1 MKKSLNEQLI
11 TKTIQREETSKLQK
25 DLDQKHSLLV
35 KTEAELRQ
43 LKQNLEKINVEHAL
57 LSSLRKQF
65 QGVQKKLKDEL
76 AHELQEKTRLQ
87 TLLEQ
92 SDARHNQLNGQSS
105 TLQNELTV
113 FKTEYTSLNAEL
125 KILKQDQ
132 ETYSNLGIEHMA
144 LKQEHS
150 RLQTQLTV
158 ANEKLLTLQDQLT
171 EFEQVS
177 SQYAVLNETHEELTG
192 QHTVLN
198 ETHEE
203 LTSQHAVLS
212 ETHEELT
219 VHLEELKTTHEKV
232 LKQEQETYF
241 NLNAEHIVLKQEHS
255 RLQTQFTAA
264 NEKLLTLQDQL
275 TEFEQVSSQ
284 YAVLNETHEELTGQH
299 TVLNETHEELTSQ
312 HAVLSETHEELTVHL
327 EELQIAHESLL
338 DTHEEL
344 LDTHNLTH
352 NELSNLQSKHEGAL
366 QITYKLEKELEG
378 LKTQAELSN
387 KTSTQDNISR
397 SQSLPILVKQLQH
410 EELHFDELDW
420 TNEIEES
427 LISSNHE
434 HVYEV
439 EHVINLKEELTGSG
453 SNAPHSPVPP
463 SVLTN

>member
-76 AHELQEKTRLQ
+76 ALELQEKTRLQ

-177 SQYAVLNETHEELTG
+177 N
-192 QHTVLN
+192 QH
-198 ETHEE
+198 
-203 LTSQHAVLS
+203 
-212 ETHEELT
+212 
-219 VHLEELKTTHEKV
+219 
-232 LKQEQETYF
+232 
-241 NLNAEHIVLKQEHS
+241 
-255 RLQTQFTAA
+255 
-264 NEKLLTLQDQL
+264 
-275 TEFEQVSSQ
+275 
-284 YAVLNETHEELTGQH
+284 AVLNETHEELTGQH